1 MSLSWLHLRHRKLG
15 PYLRQHTGHCHIKGT
30 LEPVG
35 RQEVARRAG
44 GGAVLRDSPLARL
57 WEGAITSPQ
66 AMEGLRW
73 DVSQEI
79 SYKAH
84 SDC

>member
-1 MSLSWLHLRHRKLG
+1 MLHSPGLTPPGYFLPPCGLEAERRS
-15 PYLRQHTGHCHIKGT
+15 PGT
-30 LEPVG
+30 
-35 RQEVARRAG
+35 
-44 GGAVLRDSPLARL
+44 PLARL
-57 WEGAITSPQ
+57 WEGAVRFPQ